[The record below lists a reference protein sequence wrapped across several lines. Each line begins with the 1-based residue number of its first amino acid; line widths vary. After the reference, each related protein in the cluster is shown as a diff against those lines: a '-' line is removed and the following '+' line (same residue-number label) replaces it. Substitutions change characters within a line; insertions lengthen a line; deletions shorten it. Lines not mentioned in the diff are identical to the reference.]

1 MTCVSPEELLLEE
14 TKCQKGR
21 LGVRAGAAATRKR
34 RRRASAALL
43 DEEAKRFIGQGTIGT
58 KDETYVTIL
67 WKRAYADPTDMLL
80 RLEFSRN

>member
-1 MTCVSPEELLLEE
+1 M
-14 TKCQKGR
+14 
-21 LGVRAGAAATRKR
+21 RAGAAATRKR
-34 RRRASAALL
+34 RRRASAAPL

-67 WKRAYADPTDMLL
+67 WKRAFADPTDMLL

>member
-1 MTCVSPEELLLEE
+1 M
-14 TKCQKGR
+14 
-21 LGVRAGAAATRKR
+21 
-34 RRRASAALL
+34 RASAALL

-67 WKRAYADPTDMLL
+67 WKRAFADPTYMLL

>member
-1 MTCVSPEELLLEE
+1 MEE
-14 TKCQKGR
+14 TKRQKGR
-21 LGVRAGAAATRKR
+21 LGVRARAGATRKR

-58 KDETYVTIL
+58 KDETYVAIL
-67 WKRAYADPTDMLL
+67 WKRVFADPTDMLL

>member
-1 MTCVSPEELLLEE
+1 LEE

-34 RRRASAALL
+34 RRRASAAHL
-43 DEEAKRFIGQGTIGT
+43 EEAKRFIGQGTIGT

-67 WKRAYADPTDMLL
+67 WKRAFADPTDMLL

>member
-1 MTCVSPEELLLEE
+1 
-14 TKCQKGR
+14 
-21 LGVRAGAAATRKR
+21 VRAGAAATRKR

-67 WKRAYADPTDMLL
+67 WKRAFGDMLL
-80 RLEFSRN
+80 S

>member
-1 MTCVSPEELLLEE
+1 M
-14 TKCQKGR
+14 
-21 LGVRAGAAATRKR
+21 RAGAAATRKR

-67 WKRAYADPTDMLL
+67 WKRVFAELKAM
-80 RLEFSRN
+80 

>member
-1 MTCVSPEELLLEE
+1 M
-14 TKCQKGR
+14 
-21 LGVRAGAAATRKR
+21 RAGAAATRKR

-67 WKRAYADPTDMLL
+67 WKRAFADPTEMLL
-80 RLEFSRN
+80 PR

>member
-1 MTCVSPEELLLEE
+1 MEE

-34 RRRASAALL
+34 RRCASAALL

-67 WKRAYADPTDMLL
+67 WKRAFADPTDMLL